1 MQIDLSTVL
10 AMFSTLASLAFGA
23 WLATAKYALSQR
35 EAEINRRMN
44 LLDLEVKAI
53 DTRLH
58 TEEKATIRQ
67 DGDLLRVVDT
77 HKNVAE
83 DVQEIKR
90 TMITKAEWV
99 HFERM
104 IAQQL
109 GQMAQPPGSPPRPAY
124 TPRMTPGSYQLQNPI
139 SASPPPPPLKRD
151 KDRR

>member
-10 AMFSTLASLAFGA
+10 AMISTIASLAFGA
-23 WLATAKYALSQR
+23 WLTTAKYALSQR

-44 LLDLEVKAI
+44 LLDADVKGI
-53 DTRLH
+53 DARLH

-67 DGDLLRVVDT
+67 DGDLQRAIDT

-83 DVQEIKR
+83 DVLEIKR

-99 HFERM
+99 HFERA
-104 IAQQL
+104 IAQQISL
-109 GQMAQPPGSPPRPAY
+109 MGRSSGGIPRPEY
-124 TPRMTPGSYQLQNPI
+124 TPRATPGSYQLQNPI